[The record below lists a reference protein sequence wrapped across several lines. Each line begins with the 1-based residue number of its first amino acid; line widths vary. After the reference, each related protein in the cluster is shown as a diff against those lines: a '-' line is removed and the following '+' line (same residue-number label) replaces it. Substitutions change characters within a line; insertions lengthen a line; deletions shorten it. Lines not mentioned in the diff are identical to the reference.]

1 MGKNGKRN
9 VDLLREARREN
20 EKLRAD
26 LEAQREN
33 VQCLKLE
40 CENLL
45 TQLKRCSGERA
56 PVLPDMSAKRVN
68 DAQEAIRK
76 AARASNLLALSVAKQ
91 FGDNGVL
98 TVHLQDF
105 TALETERVLSA
116 QDKDGNLVLR
126 VVKR

>member
-45 TQLKRCSGERA
+45 TQLKRCSGERS
-56 PVLPDMSAKRVN
+56 PVLPDMSSKRVN